1 MAIPLRQ
8 LIPLQ
13 QARLR
18 RIEIGR
24 YLKLDSSAA
33 YIAVAVL
40 CALMGVALIT
50 QTARVAQTG
59 EEIILLNKQKS
70 SLTTEQKDLQYRIA
84 KGQSTTHIL
93 EYAEKSGMVSLKDD
107 TVVVEYVVLESAEL
121 GTQVRDVPVPEESR
135 P

>member
-24 YLKLDSSAA
+24 YFKLDSGSG
-33 YIAVAVL
+33 YIAVAIL
-40 CALMGVALIT
+40 CALMGLALIT
-50 QTARVAQTG
+50 QTVRVAQVG
-59 EEIILLNKQKS
+59 EEITALHKQRTA
-70 SLTTEQKDLQYRIA
+70 LVREQKNLKLRVAQA
-84 KGQSTTHIL
+84 QSIPYIL
-93 EYAEKSGMVSLKDD
+93 DYVNKSGMVPANQVD
-107 TVVVEYVVLESAEL
+107 VEYVVLEPSESTL
-121 GTQVRDVPVPEESR
+121 PVDNLPLAGEQR

>member
-24 YLKLDSSAA
+24 YIKLNSSSA
-33 YIAVAVL
+33 YIAVAIL
-40 CALMGVALIT
+40 CALMGLALIT
-50 QTARVAQTG
+50 QTVRVAQAG
-59 EEIILLNKQKS
+59 EEITALHKQRTK
-70 SLTTEQKDLQYRIA
+70 LEREQKDLKLRVA
-84 KGQSTTHIL
+84 RAQSIPYIL
-93 EYAEKSGMVSLKDD
+93 DYVKASGMVPVSQID
-107 TVVVEYVVLESAEL
+107 VEYVVLEPSVLALPAE
-121 GTQVRDVPVPEESR
+121 RVPVAGEQR

>member
-24 YLKLDSSAA
+24 YIKLDSGSA
-33 YIAVAVL
+33 YIAVAIL
-40 CALMGVALIT
+40 CALMGMALIT
-50 QTARVAQTG
+50 QTVRVAQIG
-59 EEIILLNKQKS
+59 EEITALHQQRTGLMR
-70 SLTTEQKDLQYRIA
+70 EQKDLKLRVAQA
-84 KGQSTTHIL
+84 QSIPHIL
-93 EYAEKSGMVSLKDD
+93 EYVNESGMVPSNQVD
-107 TVVVEYVVLESAEL
+107 VEYVVLDPSASTL
-121 GTQVRDVPVPEESR
+121 PVENLPGAGEQR